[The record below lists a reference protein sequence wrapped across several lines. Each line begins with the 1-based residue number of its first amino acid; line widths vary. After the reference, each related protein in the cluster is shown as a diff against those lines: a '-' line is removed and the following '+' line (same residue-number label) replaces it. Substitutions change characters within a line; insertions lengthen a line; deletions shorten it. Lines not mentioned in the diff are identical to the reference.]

1 MYMGGAISSFKP
13 YCSMNFNQR
22 LETNKKE
29 KTKLL
34 KRLQKWQIKNYHA
47 DKLIL
52 PVDGIDVKKGF
63 TTYYNKESD
72 IDRAIIEQS
81 ELHIVAADFSK
92 IGRTTFANISSTDVA
107 DFIVTNTS
115 LNQNIYNELY
125 KNGLNIIL
133 A

>member
-1 MYMGGAISSFKP
+1 MLNERKQKILELLEKNGAVKVTELS
-13 YCSMNFNQR
+13 R
-22 LETNKKE
+22 LFENSEVTIRSY
-29 KTKLL
+29 L
-34 KRLQKWQIKNYHA
+34 A

-52 PVDGIDVKKGF
+52 SVDGIDAEKGF
-63 TTYYNKESD
+63 TTYYNKEAD
-72 IDRAIIEQS
+72 IDRAMIEQS

-92 IGRTTFANISSTDVA
+92 FGRTAFANISSTEVA

-115 LNQNIYNELY
+115 LNQNIYKELY

>member
-1 MYMGGAISSFKP
+1 MENKGLLSRVHGGAISSFKP

-22 LETNKKE
+22 LETNQKE

-81 ELHIVAADFSK
+81 ELHIVAADFFK
-92 IGRTTFANISSTDVA
+92 IWPHGICQY
-107 DFIVTNTS
+107 I
-115 LNQNIYNELY
+115 LNRCCRLY
-125 KNGLNIIL
+125 RYKHIIESEHI
-133 A
+133 